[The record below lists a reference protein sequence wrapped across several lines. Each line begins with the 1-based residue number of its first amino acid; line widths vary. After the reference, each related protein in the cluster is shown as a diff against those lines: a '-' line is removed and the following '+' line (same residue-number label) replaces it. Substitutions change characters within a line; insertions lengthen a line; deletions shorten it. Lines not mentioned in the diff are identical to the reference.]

1 MYILITI
8 LSSFNEYILYETY
21 NSVINQKNHNLKY
34 NIIIV
39 VNSLNKNYYEDVLK
53 KFKNIDVEII
63 ETKSNGKPGMGHNS
77 CINLFKIRKEY
88 NYMIMIDG
96 DDFLYPYALNQL
108 NKCFEKKKSFRY
120 TYAKINR

>member
-39 VNSLNKNYYEDVLK
+39 K
-53 KFKNIDVEII
+53 
-63 ETKSNGKPGMGHNS
+63 
-77 CINLFKIRKEY
+77 
-88 NYMIMIDG
+88 
-96 DDFLYPYALNQL
+96 
-108 NKCFEKKKSFRY
+108 
-120 TYAKINR
+120 

>member
-1 MYILITI
+1 MKNIVIFILTNN
-8 LSSFNEYILYETY
+8 NEKLLKVVY
-21 NSVINQKNHNLKY
+21 NTVLKQKNHNFTY

-39 VNSLNKNYYEDVLK
+39 VNSLNQNYYHDVSK
-53 KFKNIDVEII
+53 EFENIDVEII
-63 ETKSNGKPGMGHNS
+63 ETKSNGRPGMGHNS

-108 NKCFEKKKSFRY
+108 NKCFKKK
-120 TYAKINR
+120 TI